1 MRETLNKDGKPRK
14 KGSGRPKGS
23 RSFINVKLSE
33 LKNFVGDDTFIP
45 VRKLWLHEVAI
56 QLMDKV
62 EKSEEDHEVE
72 KI

>member
-1 MRETLNKDGKPRK
+1 MRNTTNKDGTLRK

-33 LKNFVGDDTFIP
+33 LKNFVGDDALIP
-45 VRKLWLHEVAI
+45 VRKVWLHEVAI

-62 EKSEEDHEVE
+62 EKNDA
-72 KI
+72 K

>member
-1 MRETLNKDGKPRK
+1 MRNTSNKDGTLRK

-33 LKNFVGDDTFIP
+33 LKNFVGDDALIP
-45 VRKLWLHEVAI
+45 VRKVWLHEVAI

-62 EKSEEDHEVE
+62 EKE
-72 KI
+72 

>member
-1 MRETLNKDGKPRK
+1 MRNTSNKDGTLRK

-33 LKNFVGDDTFIP
+33 LKNFVGDDALIP
-45 VRKLWLHEVAI
+45 VRKVWLHEVAI

-62 EKSEEDHEVE
+62 EKNDA
-72 KI
+72 K

>member
-1 MRETLNKDGKPRK
+1 MRNTTNKDGTLRK

-33 LKNFVGDDTFIP
+33 LKNFVGDDALIP
-45 VRKLWLHEVAI
+45 VRKVWLHEVAI

-62 EKSEEDHEVE
+62 EKE
-72 KI
+72 